1 MDFDI
6 PKDRVKDQVMVVS
19 SIDLENQEIL
29 SRENEEIIMDLNW
42 DTMLWHKDYFYT
54 KGVPD
59 RMSDIDM
66 PVCLLVP
73 HMINQNYYRSICW
86 EDIKILIDKLL

>member
-29 SRENEEIIMDLNW
+29 SRENEEIIMDLNR
-42 DTMLWHKDYFYT
+42 DTML
-54 KGVPD
+54 
-59 RMSDIDM
+59 
-66 PVCLLVP
+66 
-73 HMINQNYYRSICW
+73 
-86 EDIKILIDKLL
+86 